1 MSVRNDVLVVV
12 DLQNGFIRDSSRPL
26 IPVVAALVDQWQR
39 HGKDVVFTR
48 YVNYPGSPFERL
60 IHWTKCQSSPEIDI
74 VPELAEQARRATA
87 VLDKRIYSLFTEEGT
102 ELVRRHGWTDLYI
115 CGIATESCVLKTAVD
130 AFERDLTPWLLE
142 DATASQAGQE
152 AHEAGL
158 LVASRFIGRG
168 QIITTAD
175 ASPG

>member
-1 MSVRNDVLVVV
+1 MSARNGVLVVV

-48 YVNYPGSPFERL
+48 YVNYPGSPFER
-60 IHWTKCQSSPEIDI
+60 
-74 VPELAEQARRATA
+74 
-87 VLDKRIYSLFTEEGT
+87 
-102 ELVRRHGWTDLYI
+102 
-115 CGIATESCVLKTAVD
+115 
-130 AFERDLTPWLLE
+130 DLTPWLIE
-142 DATASQAGQE
+142 DASASHAGQE

-175 ASPG
+175 AARVGVRAGGSPGR